1 MNERRRTTK
10 RDAALARIARD
21 VLGIETLEARKSDE
35 ADFHDLA
42 VWSIEKALQAA
53 YEAGQAN
60 AKVYRATA
68 IEVRDGSVVTTWAL
82 AGNDLDSAR
91 ERAREQAARRG
102 FCSDIFIRVE
112 RIEA

>member
-1 MNERRRTTK
+1 MNERRRTTT
-10 RDAALARIARD
+10 RDAALAKIARD

-42 VWSIEKALQAA
+42 VWSIDKALQAA

-60 AKVYRATA
+60 ANVYRATA
-68 IEVRDGSVVTTWAL
+68 TEVCDNSTVTSWTL
-82 AGNDLDSAR
+82 AATDIDSAR

-112 RIEA
+112 RIQA

>member
-1 MNERRRTTK
+1 MNRRRRTT
-10 RDAALARIARD
+10 RRGAALAKIARD
-21 VLGIETLEARKSDE
+21 VLGIETLETRKSDE

-53 YEAGQAN
+53 YEAGLAN
-60 AKVYRATA
+60 ANVYRATA
-68 IEVRDGSVVTTWAL
+68 TEVRDGSTVTIWTL
-82 AGNDLDSAR
+82 AATDIDSAR